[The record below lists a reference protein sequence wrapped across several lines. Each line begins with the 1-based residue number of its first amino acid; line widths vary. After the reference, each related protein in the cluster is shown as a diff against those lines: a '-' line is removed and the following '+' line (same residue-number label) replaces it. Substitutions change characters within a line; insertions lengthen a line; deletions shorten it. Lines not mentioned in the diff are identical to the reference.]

1 MVYKC
6 ILLCYNGFAEK
17 KRMQRERIALA
28 KRSFETPAQGLTDIR
43 TGKPVQVPAVPVI
56 CRQIRSHRER
66 LGLDQKTLAQLTGVS
81 ANAVSNWENGR
92 SRPDVHLLPAI
103 CRALRITL
111 DELFA
116 LDGQAAGQS
125 LRERRLTERFRRLT
139 EGHRQA
145 VETLTDSL
153 LRAQE
158 AEACPDLRRLLLMDK
173 PLAAG
178 LGDPTEFEEAGE
190 PVYVYASP
198 AASRADYIFRVSGDS
213 MTPDFRDGDLVYVE
227 KTSGGAS
234 LQPGEL
240 GAFITGNEMY
250 LKRYETDGL
259 HSLNPAYPV
268 MRFTDEDAVYL
279 IGRVLSVMDR
289 MELASGADTEQY
301 LRFHPQ
307 ER

>member
-1 MVYKC
+1 
-6 ILLCYNGFAEK
+6 
-17 KRMQRERIALA
+17 
-28 KRSFETPAQGLTDIR
+28 
-43 TGKPVQVPAVPVI
+43 
-56 CRQIRSHRER
+56 
-66 LGLDQKTLAQLTGVS
+66 
-81 ANAVSNWENGR
+81 
-92 SRPDVHLLPAI
+92 
-103 CRALRITL
+103 
-111 DELFA
+111 
-116 LDGQAAGQS
+116 
-125 LRERRLTERFRRLT
+125 
-139 EGHRQA
+139 
-145 VETLTDSL
+145 
-153 LRAQE
+153 
-158 AEACPDLRRLLLMDK
+158 MDK

-227 KTSGGAS
+227 KTAGGAS

-289 MELASGADTEQY
+289 RELASGADTEQY